1 MKYNYI
7 VSIFLLIFVII
18 ISQCI
23 YVHNNKI
30 IEGAGRKKKKKKGN
44 KKKAAKKKAAI
55 KPAARKRAARKR
67 AARRPAARKA
77 TFAMKKF
84 NLRMSMLRA
93 MMQARL
99 AAQFAR
105 ARYLALLSQFVNSR
119 QTPYV
124 NLLGQAYV
132 NSQTQTNLIAYQ
144 EAAQIDALASQTN
157 PCNSDNDIAKIF
169 DLTLQILSGGG
180 QNSTKVYFISEII
193 LKGLGHFYVYNIKN
207 NETQFNYL
215 SVQFPKTFKDDNAIK
230 KKYYKFI
237 SLLALGHVSKS
248 TTSTSLPPASN
259 YFLQISSPIIKETR
273 TIIDDLKSITY
284 NLSAEEK
291 AEIQNKYKTI
301 VK

>member
-7 VSIFLLIFVII
+7 VSIFLLIFVVI
-18 ISQCI
+18 ISQGI
-23 YVHNNKI
+23 YVDKNKKI
-30 IEGAGRKKKKKKGN
+30 IEGWSWLWN
-44 KKKAAKKKAAI
+44 KKRDNRVQADI
-55 KPAARKRAARKR
+55 KE
-67 AARRPAARKA
+67 
-77 TFAMKKF
+77 
-84 NLRMSMLRA
+84 SILRA
-93 MMQARL
+93 RF
-99 AAQFAR
+99 AAQRAR
-105 ARYLALLSQFVNSR
+105 ERYLALLSQFNNPR
-119 QTPYV
+119 QTSYV

-144 EAAQIDALASQTN
+144 EAAQIDALVSQTN

-169 DLTLQILSGGG
+169 DLTSNILSGGG

-207 NETQFNYL
+207 NETQLNYL
-215 SVQFPKTFKDDNAIK
+215 SVQFPKTFKDDSDIK
-230 KKYYKFI
+230 KKYYKFV

-259 YFLQISSPIIKETR
+259 YFINISSPIIEETR
-273 TIIDDLKSITY
+273 TIINDLKNIKY
-284 NLSAEEK
+284 DLSREEK